1 MVRTIAL
8 DMLKAVKSIK
18 EETNMKKDYTV
29 CKLFGGYLL
38 ILFLMIISGDVNAQS
53 YECDEDICV
62 VEFNASWNSAN
73 NVEWLSN
80 LSEVG
85 TKRILI
91 DKGDWQK
98 KFSIFVTPT
107 IIIFVGGEEKKRYQ
121 ANIMMQMETTE
132 NEVQNKIDEIIMEEF

>member
-1 MVRTIAL
+1 M
-8 DMLKAVKSIK
+8 
-18 EETNMKKDYTV
+18 
-29 CKLFGGYLL
+29 
-38 ILFLMIISGDVNAQS
+38 
-53 YECDEDICV
+53 
-62 VEFNASWNSAN
+62 EFNASWNSAN
-73 NVEWLSN
+73 NVEWLGN

-121 ANIMMQMETTE
+121 ANIMMEMEATKK
-132 NEVQNKIDEIIMEEF
+132 EVQNKIDEIIMEEF